1 MATWEQREH
10 TKLKRQKDKEERARL
25 EREKIEKER
34 LEKQDKE
41 RIEKEKQEKERIEKE
56 KLEAAA
62 TSEST
67 EQQDESVNTNQS
79 IEQTNEQAAAP
90 ETAEPVTT
98 QPVTETKPESEPTS
112 KSESEI
118 VVDKSKAPKD
128 VTIYLNTK
136 REKFLNRKTA
146 QLSLDGLLDYDYEG
160 DRWEPTFEVRR
171 LVGVLSIMGLTF
183 SGFFVC

>member
-1 MATWEQREH
+1 MATWEQREY

-34 LEKQDKE
+34 LEKQEKE
-41 RIEKEKQEKERIEKE
+41 RAEKEKQEKERLEKE
-56 KLEAAA
+56 KQETVAASEDTDQSINLNQSVSDQPTDQPEAAPA
-62 TSEST
+62 ETT
-67 EQQDESVNTNQS
+67 E
-79 IEQTNEQAAAP
+79 AAP
-90 ETAEPVTT
+90 K
-98 QPVTETKPESEPTS
+98 QPAQPAQPAETKPESEPTS

-160 DRWEPTFEVRR
+160 DRWEPTFEV
-171 LVGVLSIMGLTF
+171 
-183 SGFFVC
+183 CHAN